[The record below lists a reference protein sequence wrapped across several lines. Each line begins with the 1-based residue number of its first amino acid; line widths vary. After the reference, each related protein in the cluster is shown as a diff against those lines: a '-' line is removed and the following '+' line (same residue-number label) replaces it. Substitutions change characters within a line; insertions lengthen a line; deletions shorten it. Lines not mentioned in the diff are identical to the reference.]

1 MSEQLRLDVE
11 VPCAP
16 LRLRPATCA
25 LGLVRV
31 AECRAV
37 LAAAVEKS
45 PLAQS
50 EIVL

>member
-25 LGLVRV
+25 LGKHWV

-37 LAAAVEKS
+37 LAAAVTNVT
-45 PLAQS
+45 LTTDDR
-50 EIVL
+50 